1 MNTKGRHYLYTDGRE
16 AEIPQ
21 YYEVDDVNMLT
32 VDKEFQLKV
41 MHLNIQI
48 LPSKFDHLKL
58 LLHRL
63 DNCGLYFDFILL
75 CETFLNN
82 ITYNQFKIP
91 GYTFVQKN
99 RSHVGHGG
107 IVSTYVK
114 T

>member
-1 MNTKGRHYLYTDGRE
+1 MANNIHTRSSFTRDMDLTEYVDCFSTDGDMNHMNVTQRNSS
-16 AEIPQ
+16 
-21 YYEVDDVNMLT
+21 YYEVDDVNMLS
-32 VDKEFQLKV
+32 VDKKFQLKV

-82 ITYNQFKIP
+82 INYGQPQYK
-91 GYTFVQKN
+91 
-99 RSHVGHGG
+99 
-107 IVSTYVK
+107 
-114 T
+114 